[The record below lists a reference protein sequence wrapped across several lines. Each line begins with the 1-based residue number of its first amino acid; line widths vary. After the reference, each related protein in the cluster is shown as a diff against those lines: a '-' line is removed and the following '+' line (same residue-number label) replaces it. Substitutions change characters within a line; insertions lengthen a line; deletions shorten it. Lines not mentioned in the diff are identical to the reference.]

1 MSKKNQKG
9 GKGYVSQNKSK
20 EAKTLHYKKEVAGAK
35 ARRAAINAG
44 KSQATADKARA
55 KAEKAVTGNK
65 ASNLQE
71 KRKKNA
77 AAKKTPQKL
86 SYWEMAK
93 NKAKSLYNGAKTV
106 YKNTKTKVSKAL
118 DKTWAGRQVKKVVRP
133 FVKAGERAVKKG
145 AQLAKSTYTK
155 VIKPAAKYVKNS
167 RFGKAVVKY
176 GPKALK
182 WGGKTLKWCSKRLP
196 IVCTVVGGVEAAYY
210 LYKGEYLKA
219 SVAATSAVVGN
230 FPPVGTAIGIAAE
243 AGIVGIDYY
252 NAKQQEKAQQA
263 AAQKAAAQSQPQQQ
277 QKTNTNTNAQ
287 EADSK
292 TQTKTEDK
300 AQHTSSVRDVRQ
312 TMHRDQQNR
321 SNADITD
328 AQSQT
333 NQQSGNQQ
341 AEQQAQQQQSQQQQ
355 QQQQAQSEQQV
366 QSEQQAQ
373 QQQAQ
378 REQQQQQ
385 TFGQQQQAQQQP
397 QREQDGFNGY
407 SAVSVA
413 NKGDEILV
421 SYGKG
426 QEHTISKEDLKARM
440 GMSSRRAKGTMEK
453 LQGAIAANSNT
464 EGVIDA
470 VSTYV
475 PELKKDG
482 KGTAKVNRNLVDSTV
497 KAIGGSS
504 KATSITIDGK
514 KIKAKDIQ
522 ASYGCSKK
530 EAKQI
535 LKAYGR
541 AIEDGANLDDVL
553 RDIANG
559 KKLDTSNQ
567 TPANNNEAMRAMM
580 ARRTMHDFS

>member
-1 MSKKNQKG
+1 
-9 GKGYVSQNKSK
+9 
-20 EAKTLHYKKEVAGAK
+20 
-35 ARRAAINAG
+35 
-44 KSQATADKARA
+44 
-55 KAEKAVTGNK
+55 
-65 ASNLQE
+65 
-71 KRKKNA
+71 
-77 AAKKTPQKL
+77 
-86 SYWEMAK
+86 MAK

-210 LYKGEYLKA
+210 LYKGDYLKA

-243 AGIVGIDYY
+243 VGLEGIDYY

-263 AAQKAAAQSQPQQQ
+263 AAQKAAAQKAAAQQAAAQ
-277 QKTNTNTNAQ
+277 QAAAQ

-292 TQTKTEDK
+292 TQTKAEDK
-300 AQHTSSVRDVRQ
+300 AQHTSSVRDVHQ
-312 TMHRDQQNR
+312 TRHRDQQSR
-321 SNADITD
+321 SNADITG

-341 AEQQAQQQQSQQQQ
+341 AEQQAQQQQAQQQQAQQQQ
-355 QQQQAQSEQQV
+355 QQQVQQ
-366 QSEQQAQ
+366 QQAQ
-373 QQQAQ
+373 QQQQ
-378 REQQQQQ
+378 HTFGQQQQQ
-385 TFGQQQQAQQQP
+385 TFGQQQAQQQP

-413 NKGDEILV
+413 NKGDEIVV

-426 QEHTISKEDLKARM
+426 QDYTISKEDLKARM

-453 LQGAIAANSNT
+453 LQDAISANSNT

-482 KGTAKVNRNLVDSTV
+482 KGTAKINRNLVDSTV